1 MGSNLQLNSQIENYI
16 NNNSI
21 DLHPVQK
28 EIIKYNEKM
37 YLKKPRFWDFKKP
50 NLIAYILLPFAFLLQ
65 NLNNILRRNNPYKF
79 KIQTVCVGNIY
90 IGGTGKTS
98 LSIQLNKILSKR
110 NIKTCFV
117 KKF

>member
-1 MGSNLQLNSQIENYI
+1 MN
-16 NNNSI
+16 
-21 DLHPVQK
+21 
-28 EIIKYNEKM
+28 
-37 YLKKPRFWDFKKP
+37 LKKPRFWDFKEP

-65 NLNNILRRNNPYKF
+65 NLNNILKRNNPYKF

-117 KKF
+117 KKFYIDQTDEQKLLEKAVYGSNMVVYGLKLEI